1 MGFFVLLKSFW
12 AFKTSGTQ
20 IALIGQRTVMARHV
34 QPHLT
39 IIAEAFTADVTFERG
54 LAGMEPNVNLIAM
67 PVSVSLV
74 AIFADQR
81 RIQFVA
87 LFV

>member
-1 MGFFVLLKSFW
+1 MS
-12 AFKTSGTQ
+12 SN
-20 IALIGQRTVMARHV
+20 M
-34 QPHLT
+34 QPHLS
-39 IIAEAFTADVTFERG
+39 IISEAFTADVTFERG
-54 LAGMEPNVNLIAM
+54 LASMEPNVNLIAM

>member
-20 IALIGQRTVMARHV
+20 IALIGQGPVMSGHM

-39 IIAEAFTADVTFERG
+39 IIPEALTAYMTFERG
-54 LAGMEPNVNLIAM
+54 LASMEPYVNLIAM
-67 PVSVSLV
+67 PVGVSLV
-74 AIFADQR
+74 AIFAD
-81 RIQFVA
+81 
-87 LFV
+87 